1 MMKKIAFFLVILS
14 FMLPQDLLSRRL
26 IYKEEFYRIYYL
38 PQKYVNDDLTRAIHW
53 LSWARVAPFAPPI
66 QALKPHED
74 EQDYIKYQALIN
86 MHIDYLLTKNTAY
99 LAARFD
105 KHRPVYFNK
114 PYAEDI
120 LKSLDIAEYLYD
132 QAEIYWQRT
141 LKQFADV
148 RKMKGR
154 SELDFLEDLV
164 EEIRLKEV
172 DLGGTVARKKAN
184 LEKTRKYFLE
194 SLEKKA
200 E

>member
-1 MMKKIAFFLVILS
+1 MMKKLLFLLIILALV
-14 FMLPQDLLSRRL
+14 LPESLLARRL

-38 PQKYVNDDLTRAIHW
+38 PQKYVNDDLTRTIHW
-53 LSWARVAPFAPPI
+53 LSWARVSPFAPPI

-74 EQDYIKYQALIN
+74 EQDYLKYKALIN

-120 LKSLDIAEYLYD
+120 LKSLDIAEYLYN
-132 QAEIYWQRT
+132 QAEIYWERT
-141 LKQFADV
+141 LKQFFEV
-148 RKMKGR
+148 RKMEGR

-164 EEIRLKEV
+164 EEIRIKEV
-172 DLGGTVARKKAN
+172 DWKSTLARKKAH
-184 LEKTRKYFLE
+184 LEKTRKYFQD
-194 SLEKKA
+194 SLEK